1 MTRDKCTHAAA
12 CYSATPMGD
21 SFALFGMGAALVVV
35 AAVSLGGRH
44 SRFGGR
50 ALCHLGTLAT
60 VIAASVTA
68 ALVALAFLGERLA
81 GVADLATFFAWGDLL
96 STSSLMIV
104 MLFAAMAGLIA
115 GGAGVIS
122 PEGWPRLHWH
132 WRRLPRRWLRLE
144 RCTSAAAECDG
155 GWREFAGR
163 CLVYGSVAAAIL
175 PVLVLNVILTSVD
188 AARVAARVAS

>member
-1 MTRDKCTHAAA
+1 
-12 CYSATPMGD
+12 MGG
-21 SFALFGMGAALVVV
+21 SFALFGMGAAVVV
-35 AAVSLGGRH
+35 AAAVSLGGRH

-68 ALVALAFLGERLA
+68 ALVALAFFGERLA
-81 GVADLATFFAWGDLL
+81 GVADPATFFAWGDLL
-96 STSSLMIV
+96 STTSLMV
-104 MLFAAMAGLIA
+104 LMLFAAMTGLIA
-115 GGAGVIS
+115 GGAAVIS

-132 WRRLPRRWLRLE
+132 CRRLPRSRPRLE
-144 RCTSAAAECDG
+144 RCTRAAAECDG

-175 PVLVLNVILTSVD
+175 PVLVLNVILTSID
-188 AARVAARVAS
+188 AARVAS